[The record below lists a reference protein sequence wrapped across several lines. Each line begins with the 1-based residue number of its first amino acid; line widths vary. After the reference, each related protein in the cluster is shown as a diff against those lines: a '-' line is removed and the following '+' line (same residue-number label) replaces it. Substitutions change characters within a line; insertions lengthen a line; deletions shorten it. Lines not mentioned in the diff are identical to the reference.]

1 MDKIL
6 LIDDDKSLGT
16 LLKQYLSQFGF
27 ELDHAILPSQGFEMI
42 GKGSYKAI
50 ILDVMLPEMDGFQ
63 VFERL
68 RLQTKI
74 PVIMLTARG
83 ELSDKVLGLEMGIDD
98 YLSKPFEPRELVAR
112 LKAIIRR
119 AQKNPSSHGRF
130 QSFELIVDTNSH
142 QAFMNNV
149 DLHLSSYE
157 YALLKIFI
165 ENPQIVMSRDHLLDK
180 LKGLEWEAE
189 NRSVDVAISRLR
201 QKLKDS
207 AKSPKYLKT
216 AWGDGYIYIAPVEE
230 LK

>member
-1 MDKIL
+1 M
-6 LIDDDKSLGT
+6 LIDDDKSLGS

-27 ELDHAILPSQGFEMI
+27 ELDHAILPSQGFDLVKS
-42 GKGSYKAI
+42 GLYKAI

-63 VFERL
+63 VFEKL

-74 PVIMLTARG
+74 PIIMLTARG

-112 LKAIIRR
+112 LKALIRR
-119 AQKNPSSHGRF
+119 AYRAPTLSGRF
-130 QSFELIVDTNSH
+130 QSLDLVVDTNSH
-142 QAFMNNV
+142 QAFMNHV

-157 YALLKIFI
+157 YALLKVFI
-165 ENPQIVMSRDHLLDK
+165 ENPQVVLSRDQLLDK